1 MAKDEKELLSKMA
14 SLLKSGATMLDMMC
28 PACKVPLFKLKSGE
42 VVCPKCGQRFVIVS
56 SDEEE
61 SRVKADMVL
70 SSLEQAAVQKI
81 NSLIMSL
88 STSETFEELTE
99 IGRALI
105 TLLQVIQLSRQIR
118 GAEKGVAEKGK

>member
-1 MAKDEKELLSKMA
+1 
-14 SLLKSGATMLDMMC
+14 
-28 PACKVPLFKLKSGE
+28 
-42 VVCPKCGQRFVIVS
+42 
-56 SDEEE
+56 
-61 SRVKADMVL
+61 MVL

-118 GAEKGVAEKGK
+118 GAERGVAEKGK